1 MRKPKGTFG
10 KFTSINDYF
19 GLALSFSVT
28 MLVSVVIMMT
38 IGHWLDGKLGTNG
51 IFWLIFTLG
60 GIYSGFHLFIE
71 QVEEMQNPRDINE
84 RDWDLKNKPEPRS
97 EKKHDEKR

>member
-1 MRKPKGTFG
+1 MRKPKGAFG
-10 KFTSINDYF
+10 KFTSANDYF

-28 MLVSVVIMMT
+28 MLVSVVIMMW
-38 IGHWLDGKLGTNG
+38 IGVWIDKKLGTGG

-84 RDWDLKNKPEPRS
+84 RDWDLKNKPEPKS
-97 EKKHDEKR
+97 DKK

>member
-1 MRKPKGTFG
+1 
-10 KFTSINDYF
+10 
-19 GLALSFSVT
+19 
-28 MLVSVVIMMT
+28 MLVSVVIMMW
-38 IGHWLDGKLGTNG
+38 IGVWIDKKLGTGG

-84 RDWDLKNKPEPRS
+84 RDWDLKNKPEPKS
-97 EKKHDEKR
+97 DKK

>member
-1 MRKPKGTFG
+1 M
-10 KFTSINDYF
+10 NDYF

-28 MLVSVVIMMT
+28 MVISVFIMMW

-71 QVEEMQNPRDINE
+71 QVEEMQNPTDINE
-84 RDWDLKNKPEPRS
+84 RDWDLKNKPEPKS
-97 EKKHDEKR
+97 DKK

>member
-10 KFTSINDYF
+10 KFTTFNDYF

-28 MLVSVVIMMT
+28 MVISVFIMMW
-38 IGHWLDGKLGTNG
+38 IGHCLDNKLGTNG
-51 IFWLIFTLG
+51 ICWLICTLG

-71 QVEEMQNPRDINE
+71 QVDQMQNPIDPSE
-84 RDWDLKNKPEPRS
+84 RDWD
-97 EKKHDEKR
+97 

>member
-71 QVEEMQNPRDINE
+71 QVDQMQNPRDINE
-84 RDWDLKNKPEPRS
+84 RDWDLKNKPERKAE
-97 EKKHDEKR
+97 EKCDKK

>member
-1 MRKPKGTFG
+1 MRKQKGTFG
-10 KFTSINDYF
+10 KFTSANDYF

-28 MLVSVVIMMT
+28 MLVSVVIMMW
-38 IGHWLDGKLGTNG
+38 IGVWIDKKLGTGG

-84 RDWDLKNKPEPRS
+84 RDWDLKHKPEPKS
-97 EKKHDEKR
+97 DKK